1 MEQGELNNRL
11 QKLEDE
17 NRQLLEVIESYKQV
31 LRLNEKE
38 LATQMA
44 IVSMYE
50 SAIEY
55 SRVEMIDFKET
66 ISANERVAQLCDEEK
81 KQVLAKIRELTDN
94 KFKIKT

>member
-1 MEQGELNNRL
+1 MEQEEIQARL
-11 QKLEDE
+11 KKLEED

-38 LATQMA
+38 LSTQMA

-50 SAIEY
+50 NAIEY
-55 SRVEMIDFKET
+55 SRSEMIDFKET

-94 KFKIKT
+94 KYKITT